1 MKAMREHTYIVTY
14 IAADGQS
21 KTESVI
27 GRSHDAVVRF
37 IKKQGG
43 RVVHLDRDEVKSPSS
58 RSVRHDVWAI
68 VLFLLAAIVIV
79 AYWWHKMR

>member
-1 MKAMREHTYIVTY
+1 MREHTYIVTY

-37 IKKQGG
+37 IEKQGG
-43 RVVHLDRDEVKSPSS
+43 RVVHLDRDDETRSPSS

-68 VLFLLAAIVIV
+68 VLFVLAAIAIV

>member
-1 MKAMREHTYIVTY
+1 MREHTYIVTY

>member
-1 MKAMREHTYIVTY
+1 MTY